1 VKVNAQNP
9 ETGEIYEEDIVEP
22 SPGFLDEITSFEL
35 SDENIRRMID
45 NLSVSADV
53 KVLLYKFSKATLKLG
68 QVIVKIGRKIID
80 FVCLVYKEYPNA
92 TFGLIFGAIAG
103 FLVGAIP
110 LIGAVLGAFF
120 TPIAMGLGLIG
131 GLKEDL
137 DNAALERRIAEI
149 NAKFE
154 PLHAQ
159 G

>member
-1 VKVNAQNP
+1 VKVSGQNP
-9 ETGEIYEEDIVEP
+9 ETGEIYEEEIQEP
-22 SPGFLDEITSFEL
+22 SPSFLDEITSLEL
-35 SDENIRRMID
+35 SDEKIRRMID

-53 KVLLYKFSKATLKLG
+53 KSLLYKFSKATVKVG

-80 FVCLVYKEYPNA
+80 FVGLVFKEYPNA

-110 LIGAVLGAFF
+110 LIGAALGAIF
-120 TPIAMGLGLIG
+120 TPIAMALGLVG

-137 DNAALERRIAEI
+137 QNAALKRRITEI
-149 NAKFE
+149 NATFE

-159 G
+159 A